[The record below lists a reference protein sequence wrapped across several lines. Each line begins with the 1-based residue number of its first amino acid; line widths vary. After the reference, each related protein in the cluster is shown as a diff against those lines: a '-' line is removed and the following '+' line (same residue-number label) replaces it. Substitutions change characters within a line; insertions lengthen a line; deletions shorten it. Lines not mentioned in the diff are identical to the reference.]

1 MSYVRSLSAG
11 IVAASLTC
19 GLLLAPMAASAQA
32 ASHEGGRAAASGLRL
47 DGEVTT
53 LTSRKAFDEALAE
66 GGRLT
71 VVSARTE
78 WCGPC
83 RASAP
88 AYAALAEKYP
98 KAGFYRFDV
107 DDLPDVAQALGVEA
121 IPAYYLFRDGKELG
135 SYVNVAPAKLND
147 AVRAAY
153 DVGGAAAAPAPAPAR
168 QR

>member
-11 IVAASLTC
+11 IVAASLTW
-19 GLLLAPMAASAQA
+19 GVLLAPVASSAQA
-32 ASHEGGRAAASGLRL
+32 ASYQRGGAVASGLRL

-71 VVSARTE
+71 VVAARAA

-88 AYAALAEKYP
+88 SYAALAEKYP
-98 KAGFYRFDV
+98 EAGFYRFDV
-107 DDLPDVAQALGVEA
+107 DDLPDVAEALAVRA
-121 IPAYYLFRDGKELG
+121 VPAYYLFRDGKELG
-135 SYVNVAPAKLND
+135 SYVNAAPAKLD
-147 AVRAAY
+147 EAVRAAY
-153 DVGGAAAAPAPAPAR
+153 DVGGAAASAPAG